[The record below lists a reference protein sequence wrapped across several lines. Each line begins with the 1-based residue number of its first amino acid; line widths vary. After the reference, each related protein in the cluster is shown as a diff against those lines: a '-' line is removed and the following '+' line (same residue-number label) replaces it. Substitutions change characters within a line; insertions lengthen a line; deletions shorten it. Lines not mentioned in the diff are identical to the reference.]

1 MQDPSVKRKKLKAI
15 LVIAVLLGLIYAKNS
30 LERESFKEMGRA
42 FTEVYEDRLVV
53 NSYIFSISE
62 NLFEIQELVDHC
74 DIDSDYSQAVNQIK
88 SKEDEILTI
97 ISDFEQT
104 KLTEKEAELLAD
116 FKKIIENDLRITS
129 YDLLYSDSL
138 GVNVE
143 QVKLYDARISRAH
156 NDLDQLSKIQVSEG
170 DRVTRQAKRL
180 LNRSQIWSQFE
191 VALLVILIL
200 VLYLLIFRDSKR
212 NRGVVT

>member
-1 MQDPSVKRKKLKAI
+1 MQNPSVKRKKFRAI
-15 LVIAVLLGLIYAKNS
+15 LVIAVLLGLIYAKNHI
-30 LERESFKEMGRA
+30 ERQSFKEMGRA

-74 DIDSDYSQAVNQIK
+74 DIDNDYSQVLQQIK
-88 SKEDEILTI
+88 LKEDQILAI
-97 ISDFEQT
+97 ISDFEET
-104 KLTEKEAELLAD
+104 KLTDKESELLAD
-116 FKKIIENDLRITS
+116 FKQIIENDLRINS
-129 YDLLYSDSL
+129 YDLLYSDSI

-143 QVKLYDARISRAH
+143 QVKRYDARISRAH
-156 NDLDQLSKIQVSEG
+156 TDLDELSKIQVSEG
-170 DRVTRQAKRL
+170 DKVTRQAKRL

-200 VLYLLIFRDSKR
+200 VMYLLVFRDSKR
-212 NRGVVT
+212 NQGVVS